1 MSVNPVATAQWSEV
15 PKKTGEADAAPAV
28 PFQEILSA
36 KINPSGASEPV
47 SAATA
52 AELLH
57 LKMLSSALNLG
68 NDQGEPASAQ
78 SQGVQNLL
86 DKFLAQLPKCAA
98 SGAVPASGALP
109 AADAAEASG
118 AAAPAAPIPAADDP
132 LPINA
137 TTGAIIEKAS
147 RRYGVDAALIRAVI
161 KQESNFNP
169 RAVSSAG
176 AQGLMQLMP
185 STARGL
191 GVSDSFDPEQ
201 NVMAGTRFLKDMLN
215 RYHGNLDDALAA
227 YNWGPGNVDRHGSG
241 TLPRE
246 TREYLAKVK
255 GFYSQNVG

>member
-15 PKKTGEADAAPAV
+15 PKKAGETDAAPAV

-36 KINPSGASEPV
+36 KINPSGAAEPV

-68 NDQGEPASAQ
+68 NDQGQPASVQ
-78 SQGVQNLL
+78 SQGVQSLL
-86 DKFLAQLPKCAA
+86 DKFLAQLPQ
-98 SGAVPASGALP
+98 GAASGALP
-109 AADAAEASG
+109 VSGQVPASSAPEASG
-118 AAAPAAPIPAADDP
+118 ATAPLAAADDP
-132 LPINA
+132 LPVNA

-246 TREYLAKVK
+246 TREYLVKVK